1 MIHEEFPN
9 YEARIAVGL
18 VGEGSECFGYNDAI
32 SRDHD
37 FALGFCLW
45 LSEEDYRSIGGMLQK
60 SYEQLL
66 VDLAMNSYV
75 KMELKHRQTRSTR
88 CCHIEEV
95 FPLCASSMRICL
107 A

>member
-18 VGEGSECFGYNDAI
+18 VGEGSECFGYDDAI

-66 VDLAMNSYV
+66 VDFGDEFLRENGIEAPTNSV
-75 KMELKHRQTRSTR
+75 NKVLSHRRG
-88 CCHIEEV
+88 V
-95 FPLCASSMRICL
+95 
-107 A
+107 